1 MNSMNF
7 KIYMAF
13 QINLQSKTDLQC
25 RINNKKYIRG
35 AMTGIT
41 QKSCV
46 VLFTLWP
53 SKKKKKNW
61 GAEGGMVEQNRYES
75 AETYEQFKSK
85 I

>member
-46 VLFTLWP
+46 VLFPFWP
-53 SKKKKKNW
+53 SKTKNKL
-61 GAEGGMVEQNRYES
+61 GEEGGVVEQNRYES

>member
-1 MNSMNF
+1 
-7 KIYMAF
+7 MAF

-53 SKKKKKNW
+53 SKKKKKKKL
-61 GAEGGMVEQNRYES
+61 GGGGGNGRTEQIP
-75 AETYEQFKSK
+75 ETYEQFKSK

>member
-1 MNSMNF
+1 
-7 KIYMAF
+7 
-13 QINLQSKTDLQC
+13 
-25 RINNKKYIRG
+25 
-35 AMTGIT
+35 MTGIT

-53 SKKKKKNW
+53 SKKKKKKNW